1 MAEIEKY
8 MKVVTPHYELKR
20 FEYNLNK
27 MLTELARL
35 FVMSPS
41 AIGSSV
47 QRGETI
53 AEENN
58 YHLMI

>member
-1 MAEIEKY
+1 MQLLHER
-8 MKVVTPHYELKR
+8 PPLLKR
-20 FEYNLNK
+20 LVYNLYK
-27 MLTELARL
+27 MLTELAQH

-41 AIGSSV
+41 AIGYSV

-58 YHLMI
+58 YQLMG

>member
-1 MAEIEKY
+1 LA
-8 MKVVTPHYELKR
+8 VRELG
-20 FEYNLNK
+20 
-27 MLTELARL
+27 MILTELAGL

-41 AIGSSV
+41 AIGYSV

-58 YHLMI
+58 YQLMG

>member
-1 MAEIEKY
+1 MLLGSSIIGPVKKDLSLEDSD
-8 MKVVTPHYELKR
+8 LD
-20 FEYNLNK
+20 K

-41 AIGSSV
+41 AIGYLV
-47 QRGETI
+47 RRGETI

-58 YHLMI
+58 YQLMG